1 MEENWLQ
8 WVEDTTLANTI
19 RQSFWLYPGLE
30 IIHIIGI
37 AIMVGAAF
45 MFDLRLLG
53 HSKNLPL
60 EPLGDHLLFW
70 SQKGLWL
77 ILPSGLLL
85 FITNAETLADNPV
98 FWIKIILILVGGLNA
113 LIFHQIIKKKH
124 GTNQETHPNSLK
136 IIAMVSICVWIMV
149 IACGRLLAY

>member
-1 MEENWLQ
+1 MEGNWLQ
-8 WVEDTTLANTI
+8 WAEETSLANII

-30 IIHIIGI
+30 IIHILGI
-37 AIMVGAAF
+37 ALLVGAAI

-53 HSKNLPL
+53 YAKSIPVAH
-60 EPLGDHLLFW
+60 LGDHLLSW

-85 FITNAETLADNPV
+85 FITNAESLGNNPI
-98 FWIKIILILVGGLNA
+98 FWIKISMILIGGLNA
-113 LIFHQIIKKKH
+113 LIFHQILKKKSM
-124 GTNQETHPNSLK
+124 NDPLPNSFKLT
-136 IIAMVSICVWIMV
+136 AVVSIIVWICV